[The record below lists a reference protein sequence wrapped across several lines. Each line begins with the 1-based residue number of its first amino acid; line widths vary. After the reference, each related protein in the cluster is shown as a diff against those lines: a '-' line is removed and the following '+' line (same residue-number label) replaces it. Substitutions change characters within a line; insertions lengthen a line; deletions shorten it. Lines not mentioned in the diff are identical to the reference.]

1 MSTGIA
7 KMNADYGQRLASWRK
22 NQHLSQ
28 RALGSAMGV
37 SQGYISDIEAG
48 RSEPSRN
55 FLQLLSEKFGISADW
70 LLYGRG
76 EPTARPADMST
87 HSDHNCPEA
96 EPPHPRIGD
105 ALRAQFGTALVFDP
119 ETLQPLAFA
128 AWHEAL
134 DLEGSAPV
142 GLGQNWLGAIASDPR
157 NLRAVPIQR
166 ASIQVPLRG
175 TMVALVDPGAE
186 QSGGPAPWAV
196 IVDDQTWA
204 TNVEFKPRVTILSN
218 LRTDGSSAVLMDGE
232 RDMVVVLGRIVW
244 LGVSSAEVN

>member
-1 MSTGIA
+1 MSDG
-7 KMNADYGQRLASWRK
+7 NYGQRLRAWREAQ
-22 NQHLSQ
+22 NLTQ
-28 RALGSAMGV
+28 RAFSSALGV
-37 SQGYISDIEAG
+37 SRGYVGDIEAR

-55 FLQLLSEKFGISADW
+55 FLQRLSEKFGISADW

-76 EPTARPADMST
+76 EPTAPPADMST
-87 HSDHNCPEA
+87 HSDHRCPEA
-96 EPPHPRIGD
+96 EPPQPRIGD

-119 ETLQPLAFA
+119 ETPQPLAFA

-142 GLGQNWLGAIASDPR
+142 GLGQNWLGAIALDPR

-166 ASIQVPLRG
+166 SSIQVPLRG
-175 TMVALVDPGAE
+175 TMLALVDPGAE

-204 TNVEFKPRVTILSN
+204 TNVEFKPRVTILSA
-218 LRTDGSSAVLMDGE
+218 LRSDGSSAVLMDSE
-232 RDMVVVLGRIVW
+232 RDMMVVLGRIVW
-244 LGVSSAEVN
+244 LGVSSMDVS